1 MIVEKLLGY
10 ELSHISSGSYHML
23 AVSTDGEVFAWG
35 RGENGVLLLFFIN
48 YTNLVLR
55 SIFFLW

>member
-23 AVSTDGEVFAWG
+23 AVSTDGEVFSWG
-35 RGENGVLLLFFIN
+35 RGENGVLLFVNAKF
-48 YTNLVLR
+48 YVFTNICIV
-55 SIFFLW
+55 SI

>member
-35 RGENGVLLLFFIN
+35 RGENGVLSLF
-48 YTNLVLR
+48 
-55 SIFFLW
+55 

>member
-35 RGENGVLLLFFIN
+35 RGENGVLSLFLKI
-48 YTNLVLR
+48 YTSLVFR
-55 SIFFLW
+55 SIFFL

>member
-55 SIFFLW
+55 SIFFL